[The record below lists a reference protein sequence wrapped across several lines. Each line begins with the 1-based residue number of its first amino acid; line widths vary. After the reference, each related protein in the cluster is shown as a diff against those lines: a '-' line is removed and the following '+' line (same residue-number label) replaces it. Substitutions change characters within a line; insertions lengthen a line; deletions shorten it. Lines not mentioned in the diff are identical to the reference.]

1 MVSRLLTVLEN
12 LDGPPQLGVSHA
24 ALKDEF
30 MQTADV
36 LDAMGGLVAQL
47 KIYAAK
53 LPPIVHL
60 SAVPTGVKPK
70 LEAVEEYEEIV
81 SRFRNQSAGTPYRGL
96 NELFVESLEA
106 FEVGRLLGSVQPL
119 LSVLD
124 HLERMQR
131 DKEIDIGRIDEK
143 RTGEYRSALNKIL
156 PGNKPELDGA
166 GRGM

>member
-1 MVSRLLTVLEN
+1 
-12 LDGPPQLGVSHA
+12 
-24 ALKDEF
+24 

-60 SAVPTGVKPK
+60 SVVPTGVKPK
-70 LEAVEEYEEIV
+70 FEAVEEYEEIV
-81 SRFRNQSAGTPYRGL
+81 SRFRSQSAGTPYKGL
-96 NELFVESLEA
+96 NDLFVESLEA

-119 LSVLD
+119 LSLLD
-124 HLERMQR
+124 HLERMR
-131 DKEIDIGRIDEK
+131 LDKEIEVGRIDEK
-143 RTGEYRSALNKIL
+143 RADEYRSALNKIL
-156 PGNKPELDGA
+156 PGNKPELGGA

>member
-1 MVSRLLTVLEN
+1 
-12 LDGPPQLGVSHA
+12 
-24 ALKDEF
+24 

-60 SAVPTGVKPK
+60 SAAPTGVKPK
-70 LEAVEEYEEIV
+70 FEAVEEYEEIV
-81 SRFRNQSAGTPYRGL
+81 SRFRSQSAGTPYKGL

-106 FEVGRLLGSVQPL
+106 YEVGRLLGSVQPL

-124 HLERMQR
+124 HLDRMQR
-131 DKEIDIGRIDEK
+131 DQEIEIGRIDEK

>member
-1 MVSRLLTVLEN
+1 
-12 LDGPPQLGVSHA
+12 
-24 ALKDEF
+24 

-47 KIYAAK
+47 KNYAAK

-60 SAVPTGVKPK
+60 SVMPTGVKPT
-70 LEAVEEYEEIV
+70 LEAVEEYEQIV
-81 SRFRNQSAGTPYRGL
+81 SRFRSQSAVTLYKTL

-106 FEVGRLLGSVQPL
+106 FEVGRLLGSVHPL

-131 DKEIDIGRIDEK
+131 DKEIDVGRIDEK
-143 RTGEYRSALNKIL
+143 RTAEYRSVLNRIL

-166 GRGM
+166 GRGL

>member
-1 MVSRLLTVLEN
+1 
-12 LDGPPQLGVSHA
+12 
-24 ALKDEF
+24 

-36 LDAMGGLVAQL
+36 LDSMGGLVAQL

-53 LPPIVHL
+53 LPPIIHL
-60 SAVPTGVKPK
+60 SVVPTGVKPK
-70 LEAVEEYEEIV
+70 FEAVEEYEEIV
-81 SRFRNQSAGTPYRGL
+81 SRFRSQSAGTPYRGL

-124 HLERMQR
+124 HLGRMQR
-131 DKEIDIGRIDEK
+131 DKEIEIGRIDEK

>member
-1 MVSRLLTVLEN
+1 
-12 LDGPPQLGVSHA
+12 
-24 ALKDEF
+24 

-70 LEAVEEYEEIV
+70 VEAIEEYEDIV
-81 SRFRNQSAGTPYRGL
+81 SRFRGQSAGTSYKGL

-131 DKEIDIGRIDEK
+131 DKEIEIGRIDEK
-143 RTGEYRSALNKIL
+143 RTGDYRSALNKIL

>member
-1 MVSRLLTVLEN
+1 
-12 LDGPPQLGVSHA
+12 
-24 ALKDEF
+24 

-36 LDAMGGLVAQL
+36 LDTMGGLVAQL

-60 SAVPTGVKPK
+60 SAVPSGVKPR

-81 SRFRNQSAGTPYRGL
+81 SRFRSQSAGTPYKGL

-106 FEVGRLLGSVQPL
+106 FEVGRLLGSVHPL

-124 HLERMQR
+124 QLELMQR
-131 DKEIDIGRIDEK
+131 EKEIEIGRIDEK
-143 RTGEYRSALNKIL
+143 RTGEYRSALNRIL

>member
-1 MVSRLLTVLEN
+1 
-12 LDGPPQLGVSHA
+12 
-24 ALKDEF
+24 
-30 MQTADV
+30 MQTANV
-36 LDAMGGLVAQL
+36 LDAMGGLIAQL

-53 LPPIVHL
+53 LPAIVHL
-60 SAVPTGVKPK
+60 STVPTAVKPK
-70 LEAVEEYEEIV
+70 FEAVEEYEEIV
-81 SRFRNQSAGTPYRGL
+81 SRLRSQSAGTPYRGL
-96 NELFVESLEA
+96 SELFVESLEA

-131 DKEIDIGRIDEK
+131 DHEIDIGRIDEK
-143 RTGEYRSALNKIL
+143 RTGEYRAALNNIL

>member
-1 MVSRLLTVLEN
+1 
-12 LDGPPQLGVSHA
+12 
-24 ALKDEF
+24 
-30 MQTADV
+30 MQAGDV
-36 LDAMGGLVAQL
+36 LDAIGGLVAQL
-47 KIYAAK
+47 KSYAAK

-70 LEAVEEYEEIV
+70 FEAVEEYEEIV
-81 SRFRNQSAGTPYRGL
+81 SRFRSQSAGTPYKGL

-119 LSVLD
+119 LSALD

-131 DKEIDIGRIDEK
+131 DKEVEIGRIDEK

>member
-1 MVSRLLTVLEN
+1 
-12 LDGPPQLGVSHA
+12 
-24 ALKDEF
+24 

-36 LDAMGGLVAQL
+36 LDAIGGLVAHL
-47 KIYAAK
+47 KVYAAK

-70 LEAVEEYEEIV
+70 FEAVEEYEDIV
-81 SRFRNQSAGTPYRGL
+81 SRFRSQSTGTAYKGL
-96 NELFVESLEA
+96 NGLFVESLEA

-119 LSVLD
+119 LAVLD

-131 DKEIDIGRIDEK
+131 DKEIEIGRIDEK
-143 RTGEYRSALNKIL
+143 RTGEYRTTLNKIL

>member
-1 MVSRLLTVLEN
+1 
-12 LDGPPQLGVSHA
+12 
-24 ALKDEF
+24 
-30 MQTADV
+30 MQTAEV
-36 LDAMGGLVAQL
+36 LDVMGGLVAQL

-53 LPPIVHL
+53 LPPIIHL
-60 SAVPTGVKPK
+60 SAVPAGVRPTF
-70 LEAVEEYEEIV
+70 EAIEEYEEIV
-81 SRFRNQSAGTPYRGL
+81 SRFRSQSAGTSYKGL

-124 HLERMQR
+124 QLELMQR
-131 DKEIDIGRIDEK
+131 DKEIDIGRFDEK
-143 RTGEYRSALNKIL
+143 RTSEYRSALNKIL